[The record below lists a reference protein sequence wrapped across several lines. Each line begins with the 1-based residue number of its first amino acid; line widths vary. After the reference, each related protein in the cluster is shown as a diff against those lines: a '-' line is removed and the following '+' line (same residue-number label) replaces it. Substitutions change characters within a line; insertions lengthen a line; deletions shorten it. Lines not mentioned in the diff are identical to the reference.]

1 MKDRIYQLMQ
11 HTGLK
16 QAEFAERLGMSAGS
30 VSNIFTGRTNP
41 TNNHVQ
47 AIHRAFPQVNI
58 NWLLFGEGDMMDHA
72 EGDADAPSPDAAPAA
87 EGAPAATLPTASTG
101 KNGAAAAAAGPRPT
115 PSSPAAP
122 IPVAAAEMP
131 AVAPVVLRR
140 QVKEIRVFYDD
151 GTYEAF
157 SPLKV

>member
-58 NWLLFGEGDMMDHA
+58 NWLLFGEGEMMDHA

-87 EGAPAATLPTASTG
+87 EGAPAATLPTASPG
-101 KNGAAAAAAGPRPT
+101 NNGAA
-115 PSSPAAP
+115 S

-151 GTYEAF
+151 GTYESF

>member
-1 MKDRIYQLMQ
+1 MKERIRNIMQ
-11 HTGLK
+11 HERLS
-16 QAEFAERLGMSAGS
+16 QQEFAARLGISAAS
-30 VSNIFTGRTNP
+30 LSSIFTGRTNP
-41 TNNHVQ
+41 TNNHVM
-47 AIHRAFPQVNI
+47 AVHRAFPQINV
-58 NWLLFGEGDMMDHA
+58 NWLLFGEGDMMDHS

-151 GTYEAF
+151 GTYESF